1 MAKEENWRGIQF
13 HGAGWLSAACHG
25 TDSIAFLFPVEER
38 KNIFSELYYKAE
50 SHLKTGQGQLLRKAA
65 LTSEK
70 PGGPRGTQSA
80 RGVTQKLVGFIA
92 ASWTWGQL
100 NATLPSL
107 CMPPVH
113 KDVYK
118 EAMPARG
125 NP

>member
-1 MAKEENWRGIQF
+1 MAKEENWRGIQL
-13 HGAGWLSAACHG
+13 HGAGWLSATCHR
-25 TDSIAFLFPVEER
+25 TDSIAFLFPMEER

-70 PGGPRGTQSA
+70 PGLRGTQSA
-80 RGVTQKLVGFIA
+80 RVVTQKLVGFTA
-92 ASWTWGQL
+92 ANWTWGQL
-100 NATLPSL
+100 NAMLPSS

-113 KDVYK
+113 K